1 MAEAIVGLL
10 ERLDGPPRRLIER
23 IGGPRRALIVLIG
36 LGAVALVWGI
46 SYWATAPSW
55 VPLFHGVDLKDAAAV
70 TSRLEEAGIEH
81 RLERDGSLVLVRED
95 QLARARVHLA
105 QAGVPSSGRPGF
117 ELFDQPSWGMTDFT
131 QRVNYRRA
139 LEGELERTIRK
150 MQGVEGAEVHLALS
164 ESSVFRRSPDR
175 PLEAS
180 VVLRLKPGVRASP
193 ELVEGVAF
201 LVASS
206 VDGLQSENVTV
217 LDDSGRVLS
226 APAEAEGG
234 AGLTLRQL
242 KLRREI
248 ERYLESKAEELL
260 EHVVGPGNARVR
272 VAATLSMDRVDRTTE
287 MLDPD
292 GQVAT
297 REARSEIVPG
307 PGVVGAGQVVTETL
321 YDLSRTVERVTESG
335 GAVKRLTV
343 AVLVNDRLVDTGAEA
358 RYEPRTEEEL
368 ARVEALVRNAVGL
381 DPSRG
386 DAISVV
392 SVPFEIGRPM
402 VSEPEAGGWL
412 NEVWPVVERVHRP
425 AIALIGVLL
434 AFLLALGVMRALRQ
448 PAPEPV
454 VQPAPEQVEAP
465 EEVPALAAAQ
475 PEETF
480 EEALQQEQEQE
491 QHELSGLIVESPEL
505 AARVLRA
512 WMKEG

>member
-10 ERLDGPPRRLIER
+10 ERIDGPPRRLIER
-23 IGGPRRALIVLIG
+23 IGGPRRVLLLLIG
-36 LGAVALVWGI
+36 LVAVALIWGI

-55 VPLFHGVDLKDAAAV
+55 VPLFQGIELKEAATV
-70 TSRLEEAGIEH
+70 TARLEEAGIEH

-95 QLARARVHLA
+95 ELARARVLLA
-105 QAGVPSSGRPGF
+105 QAGVPASGRPGF

-164 ESSVFRRSPDR
+164 ESSVFRRAPDR

-180 VVLRLKPGVRASP
+180 VVLRLKPGMRASP

-217 LDDSGRVLS
+217 LDDAGRVLS
-226 APAEAEGG
+226 APAEAEGA
-234 AGLTLRQL
+234 AGLTLRHL
-242 KLRREI
+242 KMRGEI

-260 EHVVGPGNARVR
+260 AHVVGPGNARVR
-272 VAATLSMDRVDRTTE
+272 VAATLDLDRVDRMTE
-287 MLDPD
+287 SLDPD

-307 PGVVGAGQVVTETL
+307 PGVAGAGQVVTETM
-321 YDLSRTVERVTESG
+321 YDLSRTVERVTAG
-335 GAVKRLTV
+335 VGAVKRLSI
-343 AVLVNDRLVDTGAEA
+343 AVLLNDRLVGTGADA
-358 RYEPRTEEEL
+358 RYEPRSEQEL

-386 DAISVV
+386 DEISVV
-392 SVPFEIGRPM
+392 SVPFELGGPLA
-402 VSEPEAGGWL
+402 EQPGAGGWIG
-412 NEVWPVVERVHRP
+412 EVWPVVERVHRP

-434 AFLLALGVMRALRQ
+434 AFLLAMGIVRSLRQ
-448 PAPEPV
+448 PAPEAAVPA
-454 VQPAPEQVEAP
+454 APEQVEAP
-465 EEVPALAAAQ
+465 EEVPALASAQ
-475 PEETF
+475 PEESF
-480 EEALQQEQEQE
+480 AAVLRERQ
-491 QHELSGLIVESPEL
+491 ELSGLVTEQPEL
-505 AARVLRA
+505 ATRMLRA
-512 WMKEG
+512 WLKEG

>member
-10 ERLDGPPRRLIER
+10 ERIDGPPRQLIER
-23 IGGPRRALIVLIG
+23 IGGPRRLLMVLVG
-36 LGAVALVWGI
+36 LGAVALIWGI

-55 VPLFHGVDLKDAAAV
+55 VPLFHGLELKDAAAV
-70 TSRLEEAGIEH
+70 TAQLDEAGVKH

-95 QLARARVHLA
+95 DLARARVLLA
-105 QAGVPSSGRPGF
+105 QAGVPAAGRPGF

-150 MQGVEGAEVHLALS
+150 MQGVEGAEVHLALN
-164 ESSVFRRSPDR
+164 ESSVFRRAQDR

-180 VVLRLKPGVRASP
+180 VVLRLKPGMRASP

-242 KLRREI
+242 KLRGEI

-260 EHVVGPGNARVR
+260 THVVGRGNAQVR
-272 VAATLSMDRVDRTTE
+272 VAATLDLDRVDRTTE
-287 MLDPD
+287 SLDPD

-307 PGVVGAGQVVTETL
+307 PGVAGAGQVVTETM
-321 YDLSRTVERVTESG
+321 YDLSRTVERVTAG
-335 GAVKRLTV
+335 VGAVKRLSI
-343 AVLVNDRLVDTGAEA
+343 AVLVNDRLVGTGADA
-358 RYEPRTEEEL
+358 YYEPRTEQEL

-381 DPSRG
+381 DPDRG

-392 SVPFEIGRPM
+392 SVPFELGAPAAP
-402 VSEPEAGGWL
+402 EPGLGGWFG
-412 NEVWPVVERVHRP
+412 EVWPVVERVHRP

-434 AFLLALGVMRALRQ
+434 AFLLASGIVRSLRQ
-448 PAPEPV
+448 PAPEPEA
-454 VQPAPEQVEAP
+454 PAEPEQVEAP
-465 EEVPALAAAQ
+465 EEVPALAAAE
-475 PEETF
+475 PEEEDF
-480 EEALQQEQEQE
+480 DEVLRERM
-491 QHELSGLIVESPEL
+491 ELSGLVTEQPEL
-505 AARVLRA
+505 ATRMLRA
-512 WMKEG
+512 WLKEG

>member
-10 ERLDGPPRRLIER
+10 ERIDGPPRQLIER
-23 IGGPRRALIVLIG
+23 IGGPRRLLMVLVG
-36 LGAVALVWGI
+36 LGAVALIWGI

-55 VPLFHGVDLKDAAAV
+55 VPLFHGLELKDAAAV
-70 TSRLEEAGIEH
+70 TERLDEAGVKH

-95 QLARARVHLA
+95 DLARARVLLA
-105 QAGVPSSGRPGF
+105 QAGVPAAGRPGF

-150 MQGVEGAEVHLALS
+150 MQGVEGAEVHLALN
-164 ESSVFRRSPDR
+164 ESSVFRRAQDR

-180 VVLRLKPGVRASP
+180 VVLRLKPGLRASP

-242 KLRREI
+242 KLRGEI

-260 EHVVGPGNARVR
+260 THVVGRGNAQVR
-272 VAATLSMDRVDRTTE
+272 VAATLDLDRVDRTTE
-287 MLDPD
+287 SLDPD
-292 GQVAT
+292 GPVAT
-297 REARSEIVPG
+297 REARSAIVPG
-307 PGVVGAGQVVTETL
+307 PGVAGAGQVVTETM
-321 YDLSRTVERVTESG
+321 YDLSRTVERVTAG
-335 GAVKRLTV
+335 VGAVKRLSI
-343 AVLVNDRLVDTGAEA
+343 AVLVNDRLVGTGADA
-358 RYEPRTEEEL
+358 YYEPRTEQEL

-381 DPSRG
+381 DPDRG

-392 SVPFEIGRPM
+392 SVPFELGAPAAP
-402 VSEPEAGGWL
+402 EPGLGGWFG
-412 NEVWPVVERVHRP
+412 EVWPVVERVHRP

-434 AFLLALGVMRALRQ
+434 AFLLASGIVRSLREPTPEA
-448 PAPEPV
+448 PA
-454 VQPAPEQVEAP
+454 APEQVEAP
-465 EEVPALAAAQ
+465 EEVPALAAAES
-475 PEETF
+475 EEDAAA
-480 EEALQQEQEQE
+480 EAQERPQ
-491 QHELSGLIVESPEL
+491 LTGLIVERPEL
-505 AARVLRA
+505 ASRMLRA
-512 WMKEG
+512 WLKEG